1 MKLAALDTL
10 TAVLAT
16 GSFSAAAREVGLTP
30 SAISLQMKQLEEYFG
45 RSLFDRSGRTAVP
58 TAFARELSLATGSA
72 LAVVE
77 SFRRRSTVAVSG
89 VLRLGAIAS
98 VQNSVLPHALR
109 EIHERHPGLTVQL
122 ALAVSAPLQAALN
135 AGKLD
140 AAVVVRPPSG
150 GSTRLHWHDL
160 ARVPFVL
167 IAPKDAEG
175 ATAQQL
181 LRRYPWIQ
189 YDRRLTGG
197 RVSAQYVRRL
207 CPGARSAYEV
217 ASTDAIVA
225 MVSEGLAVSVIPQP
239 RDPLRLAYAF
249 REVPLGPGAPFRQVS
264 WLCRKPDAEDRRHIV
279 MFSALRDAY
288 GRSAAAAREEGGVEV
303 SAETSREP
311 R

>member
-10 TAVLAT
+10 TAVLSK

-45 RSLFDRSGRTAVP
+45 RPLFDRSGRTATP
-58 TAFARELSLATGSA
+58 TAFARELSLAAGSA

-77 SFRRRSTVAVSG
+77 SFRRRSSVAVSG

-109 EIHERHPGLTVQL
+109 EIHERQPGLTVQL
-122 ALAVSAPLQAALN
+122 ALDVSAPLQSALN

-140 AAVVVRPPSG
+140 AAVVVRPPDG

-175 ATAQQL
+175 TTAQQL

-189 YDRRLTGG
+189 YDHGLTGG
-197 RVSAQYVRRL
+197 RIATQYVRRL

-239 RDPLRLAYAF
+239 RAPLRLAYAF

-264 WLCRKPDAEDRRHIV
+264 WLCRKPDAEDRRHTV
-279 MFSALRDAY
+279 MLSALQEAY
-288 GRSAAAAREEGGVEV
+288 ARSAAAAREQDP
-303 SAETSREP
+303 AELS
-311 R
+311 

>member
-10 TAVLAT
+10 TAVLASGT
-16 GSFSAAAREVGLTP
+16 FSAAASEVGLTP
-30 SAISLQMKQLEEYFG
+30 SAVSLQMKQLEEYFG

-58 TAFARELSLATGSA
+58 TAFARELSGATGAA
-72 LAVVE
+72 LAVIE
-77 SFRRRSTVAVSG
+77 SFRRRNTMAVSG
-89 VLRLGAIAS
+89 VLRLGAITS

-109 EIHERHPGLTVQL
+109 ELHERHPGLTVQL
-122 ALAVSAPLQAALN
+122 TLDVSVPLQAALN

-140 AAVVVRPPSG
+140 ATVVVRPPNG
-150 GSTRLHWHDL
+150 GSTRLHWRDL

-167 IAPKDAEG
+167 IAPVTAEG

-189 YDRRLTGG
+189 YDRSLTGG
-197 RVSAQYVRRL
+197 RIAAQYVRRL
-207 CPGARSAYEV
+207 CPGARAAYEV

-239 RDPLRLAYAF
+239 RAPLRLAYTF
-249 REVPLGPGAPFRQVS
+249 REVPLGPGAPYRQVS
-264 WLCRKPDAEDRRHIV
+264 WLCRKPDAEDRRHAV

-288 GRSAAAAREEGGVEV
+288 HRNEAAAREWRATAG
-303 SAETSREP
+303 SADTRG
-311 R
+311 